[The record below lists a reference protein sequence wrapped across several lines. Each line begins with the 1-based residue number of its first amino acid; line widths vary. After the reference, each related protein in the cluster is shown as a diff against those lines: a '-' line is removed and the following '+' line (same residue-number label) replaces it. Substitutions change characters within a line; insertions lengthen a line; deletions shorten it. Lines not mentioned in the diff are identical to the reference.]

1 MHESSRVPATTTAM
15 LPPPRPE
22 AGLTRGPPVATGAG
36 PPEVGPLLTDGH
48 GRIAAGLTDIV
59 VRRLFSAGLVLETA
73 VGLMGDHRAAGPVQQ
88 AISEVDLAIRDLR
101 HMAFDH
107 HRPNPPAASR

>member
-1 MHESSRVPATTTAM
+1 M
-15 LPPPRPE
+15 
-22 AGLTRGPPVATGAG
+22 GPP
-36 PPEVGPLLTDGH
+36 LTEEHD
-48 GRIAAGLTDIV
+48 RIAAGLTDVV